1 MTDRSS
7 GFQYAWYRLNT
18 VSCYITGH
26 ALLRPL
32 FVEGS
37 TLRPKPNTFSY
48 PYFITHTSLLFEF
61 SIEKK
66 YSRLAGKILEVRST
80 RIFPENAVET
90 QGKYFSGGS
99 TAFSGGLH
107 IYYGNQI
114 AEFWSGRK
122 SNRRILKRSKSN
134 RRILKRSKCRWHKLR
149 KKEIRLLRGVWLA
162 WQTPTGIAFLLSKK
176 NTLGK
181 VFGFGLS
188 GVWDK
193 IIK

>member
-1 MTDRSS
+1 MPDEFNIIYPECS
-7 GFQYAWYRLNT
+7 
-18 VSCYITGH
+18 
-26 ALLRPL
+26 RPL
-32 FVEGS
+32 YFDRTAVRLQ
-37 TLRPKPNTFSY
+37 TLHIHLKIPKVLRPKPNTFSY

-114 AEFWSGRK
+114 AEF
-122 SNRRILKRSKSN
+122 
-134 RRILKRSKCRWHKLR
+134 
-149 KKEIRLLRGVWLA
+149 
-162 WQTPTGIAFLLSKK
+162 
-176 NTLGK
+176 
-181 VFGFGLS
+181 
-188 GVWDK
+188 
-193 IIK
+193 

>member
-1 MTDRSS
+1 MR
-7 GFQYAWYRLNT
+7 
-18 VSCYITGH
+18 I
-26 ALLRPL
+26 
-32 FVEGS
+32 
-37 TLRPKPNTFSY
+37 RPKINTFSY

-114 AEFWSGRK
+114 AEF
-122 SNRRILKRSKSN
+122 
-134 RRILKRSKCRWHKLR
+134 
-149 KKEIRLLRGVWLA
+149 
-162 WQTPTGIAFLLSKK
+162 
-176 NTLGK
+176 
-181 VFGFGLS
+181 
-188 GVWDK
+188 
-193 IIK
+193 

>member
-1 MTDRSS
+1 MEH
-7 GFQYAWYRLNT
+7 QEAARLNYTSSETIYLFDCT
-18 VSCYITGH
+18 VKNLVKVICCFAPS
-26 ALLRPL
+26 
-32 FVEGS
+32 FVY
-37 TLRPKPNTFSY
+37 LVVRPKPNTFSY

-114 AEFWSGRK
+114 AEF
-122 SNRRILKRSKSN
+122 
-134 RRILKRSKCRWHKLR
+134 
-149 KKEIRLLRGVWLA
+149 
-162 WQTPTGIAFLLSKK
+162 
-176 NTLGK
+176 
-181 VFGFGLS
+181 
-188 GVWDK
+188 
-193 IIK
+193 

>member
-1 MTDRSS
+1 MRVI
-7 GFQYAWYRLNT
+7 WYNYCVVPLCEGK
-18 VSCYITGH
+18 VS
-26 ALLRPL
+26 
-32 FVEGS
+32 
-37 TLRPKPNTFSY
+37 LRPKINTFSY

-188 GVWDK
+188 GCKYGESPGW
-193 IIK
+193 I